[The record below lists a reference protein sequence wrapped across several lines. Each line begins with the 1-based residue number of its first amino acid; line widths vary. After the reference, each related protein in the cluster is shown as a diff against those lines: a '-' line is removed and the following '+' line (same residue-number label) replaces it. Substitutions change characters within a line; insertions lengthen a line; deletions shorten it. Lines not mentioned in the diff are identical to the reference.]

1 MSRNSPA
8 VCIPSTASATAVDSN
23 KLITKDAQSKKSV
36 KQASEEQPVI
46 QSSTIPHVH
55 RNGHRI
61 GINQRTR
68 IMQKYVLGKT
78 QTDIA
83 KEESVDRESV
93 RRIVKAPEVDSYVEA
108 KRELWRGLC
117 DDAIET
123 LRQKLKE
130 GDKEVALRILE
141 SNGVIPLPGATFN
154 IQPAT
159 KATGDERVRQL
170 MEAFAAV
177 AIERARV
184 FKTPMPELAEIAEE
198 RGIKLD
204 FALNATD
211 EPRKTKSERSLQRM
225 PWLTRNGTAESVQ
238 PARPICLIAALIKR
252 WYHRRTRLHLRF
264 VGELDKPKPCES
276 AKGLHS

>member
-8 VCIPSTASATAVDSN
+8 VCIPSTASATAGDSK

-46 QSSTIPHVH
+46 QSRTIPHP
-55 RNGHRI
+55 RNGNRI
-61 GINQRTR
+61 GINQRMR
-68 IMQKYVLGKT
+68 IMQKYVVGKT

-93 RRIVKAPEVDSYVEA
+93 RRIVKAPEMDSYVEA

-117 DDAIET
+117 DDALEVV
-123 LRQKLKE
+123 RQKLKE
-130 GDKEVALRILE
+130 GDKEVALLILE

-154 IQPAT
+154 HIQTAAKP
-159 KATGDERVRQL
+159 TGDERVRRL

-184 FKTPMPELAEIAEE
+184 FKTPFPEIQEVADKIGVKLGFSLNGASNDTEEEEDNEI
-198 RGIKLD
+198 
-204 FALNATD
+204 
-211 EPRKTKSERSLQRM
+211 
-225 PWLTRNGTAESVQ
+225 
-238 PARPICLIAALIKR
+238 
-252 WYHRRTRLHLRF
+252 
-264 VGELDKPKPCES
+264 
-276 AKGLHS
+276 

>member
-8 VCIPSTASATAVDSN
+8 VCIPSTASATAGDSK

-46 QSSTIPHVH
+46 QSRTIPHP
-55 RNGHRI
+55 RNGNRI
-61 GINQRTR
+61 GINQRMR
-68 IMQKYVLGKT
+68 IMQKYVVGKT

-93 RRIVKAPEVDSYVEA
+93 RRIVKAPEMDSYVEA

-117 DDAIET
+117 DDALEVV
-123 LRQKLKE
+123 RQKLKE

-154 IQPAT
+154 HIQTAAKP
-159 KATGDERVRQL
+159 TGDERVRRL

-184 FKTPMPELAEIAEE
+184 FKTPFPEIQEVADKIGVKLGFSLNGASNDTEEEEDNEI
-198 RGIKLD
+198 
-204 FALNATD
+204 
-211 EPRKTKSERSLQRM
+211 
-225 PWLTRNGTAESVQ
+225 
-238 PARPICLIAALIKR
+238 
-252 WYHRRTRLHLRF
+252 
-264 VGELDKPKPCES
+264 
-276 AKGLHS
+276 